1 MKSIALLHTVQS
13 VADIFGKELQEFLPE
28 PVIIRNLWD
37 DYLANHPQEVGEFT
51 IENRSRL
58 FLDMKS
64 LEMTNADVIAVT
76 CSTLTPIVEKIRP
89 FISVPVIAIDDAMGR
104 KAAKEGNKILVLAT
118 AGSTLDPTADKIYG
132 EAEKIGK
139 KVIIDK
145 VAVKEAYRTMEMDRH
160 DEILKKAA
168 KKIKGYDCIV
178 LAQASMA
185 HLEKA
190 ISEITNCKTLTS
202 PGLCMEEIK
211 ETLKKIS

>member
-1 MKSIALLHTVQS
+1 
-13 VADIFGKELQEFLPE
+13 
-28 PVIIRNLWD
+28 
-37 DYLANHPQEVGEFT
+37 
-51 IENRSRL
+51 
-58 FLDMKS
+58 MKS

-145 VAVKEAYRTMEMDRH
+145 VAVKEAYEALRTMEMDRH